1 MKVEM
6 RRRIQNRNLMEFPVE
21 RTGLKEMTLTVDS
34 GNSYGGSM
42 VLEA

>member
-6 RRRIQNRNLMEFPVE
+6 RRRIQNRNLMEFHVE